1 MFEAITNKFV
11 PEQKDS
17 SKFYRNKIGIFQG
30 WVSASVN
37 LLLFI
42 FKLFIGLITGAV
54 SLIADAIHTLS
65 DVITCLLYTSPS
77 PRDRQKSRMPSSA

>member
-42 FKLFIGLITGAV
+42 FKLAFALFYSTF
-54 SLIADAIHTLS
+54 SS
-65 DVITCLLYTSPS
+65 SKLY
-77 PRDRQKSRMPSSA
+77 